1 MVSTQN
7 LLLSDGRTLRVHDS
21 ADAHSRVGAFTVL
34 WHHGS
39 PQTGAL
45 LDPLLAAAAVRGI
58 RLLSYGRPS
67 YGGSTALPGRT
78 VASAAADVA
87 QLAEQLDLDQFAVMG
102 ASGGGPHAL
111 ACAALLPERVSA
123 TACLASLA
131 PADADGLDW
140 FDGMASDGASLRA
153 ALLGRAAR
161 DEYEQTAEFD
171 PESFIDRDYAALAGR
186 WACLG
191 TDVGLAAAEG
201 TDGLIDDDLA
211 FVLPW
216 EFSVGHIVTPV
227 LYVQGGRDRVVP
239 PAHATWLLQNTS
251 EAELWL
257 RPRDGHI
264 AVLDACAVAMDW
276 LREHS

>member
-21 ADAHSRVGAFTVL
+21 ADAHSHVHAFTVL

-45 LDPLLAAAAVRGI
+45 LDPLLAAAAARGI
-58 RLLSYGRPS
+58 RLLSYGRPG
-67 YGGSTALPGRT
+67 YGGSTGLLGRT

-87 QLAEQLDLDQFAVMG
+87 QLAEQLDLDRFAVMG

-111 ACAALLPERVSA
+111 TCAALLPERVSA

-131 PADADGLDW
+131 PSDADGLDW

-171 PESFIDRDYAALAGR
+171 PESFIDRDYAALAGS

-191 TDVGLAAAEG
+191 TDVGLAVADG
-201 TDGLIDDDLA
+201 TDGLIGDDLA

-216 EFSVGHIVTPV
+216 EFSVGDIDTPV

-239 PAHATWLLQNTS
+239 PAHATWLVQNTS